1 MGADTTSTHLI
12 FFIAATVVATATA
25 GILSGVI
32 TDVVSKAQVR
42 GHAFG
47 DEIASEIKIINDPAK
62 VVVSPSTLFYV
73 KNTGATTLDSFNATV
88 LLDGQVVSTTVS
100 LLNGEATFR
109 AGAIVE
115 ITYAATPSAGDHRV
129 RISMDHGVSDEM
141 RFRV

>member
-32 TDVVSKAQVR
+32 TDVVGKAQIR

-47 DEIASEIKIINDPAK
+47 NEISSEIKIINDPTK
-62 VVVSPSTLFYV
+62 VVTSPSTIFYV
-73 KNTGATTLDSFNATV
+73 KNTGATTLDYGNATV
-88 LLDGQVVSTTVS
+88 LVDGSIVSTTKA
-100 LLNGEATFR
+100 LLNGDTAFR
-109 AGAIVE
+109 SGAIVQ
-115 ITYAATPSAGDHRV
+115 ITYASTLAAGDHRV
-129 RISMDHGVSDEM
+129 QVTMENGVTDEM

>member
-32 TDVVSKAQVR
+32 TDVVGKAQVR

-47 DEIASEIKIINDPAK
+47 NEITSEVKIINDPSK
-62 VVVSPSTLFYV
+62 VVVSPSTIFYV
-73 KNTGATTLDSFNATV
+73 KNTGATTLDYNNATV
-88 LLDGQVVSTTVS
+88 LVDGAVVTTTKA
-100 LLNGEATFR
+100 LLNGETSFR
-109 AGAIVE
+109 SGAIMQ
-115 ITYAATPSAGDHRV
+115 ITYAATPAAGDHRV
-129 RISMDHGVSDEM
+129 LVTMENGVNDEM